1 MKQMTLAAAKGF
13 EVHGRA
19 TRKAEFLARME
30 TLVPWAAFCALIEP
44 HYPKAGNGRPPVG
57 LERMLRMYLIANW
70 FNLADEACEDALYD
84 IAAFRDFCR
93 IDLGSERV
101 PDATTLLNF
110 RHLLEQHQIG
120 AALFAKVGELLLAN
134 GMKLSGGTIV
144 DATLIA
150 APPSTKNLE
159 QSRDPE
165 MHQSK
170 KGNQWHFGMKLHIGA
185 DSQSGLIHSASVTAG
200 NVHDSQEL
208 PNLLHGQETRLY
220 GDSAYR
226 GKKQRER
233 LKEIAPRAKDFTNKR
248 AYKGRPLS
256 DADKQTNRRKSSVRS
271 KVEHPFLTIKRI
283 WGFAKVRYRG
293 LAKNANRAFAMLAMI
308 NLSKWGSP
316 LTGQLRPA

>member
-1 MKQMTLAAAKGF
+1 MKQMTLASAKGF
-13 EVHGRA
+13 EVHVRA
-19 TRKAEFLARME
+19 TRKGEFLGRME
-30 TLVPWAAFCALIEP
+30 TLVPWVQMCALIEP

-93 IDLGSERV
+93 IDLGREPV

-120 AALFAKVGELLLAN
+120 AALFARIGELLQAN
-134 GMKLSGGTIV
+134 GMKLCGGTIV

-150 APPSTKNLE
+150 APPSTKNRE
-159 QSRDPE
+159 HSRDPQ

-170 KGNQWHFGMKLHIGA
+170 KGKQWYFGMKLHIGV
-185 DSQSGLIHSASVTAG
+185 DSQSGLVHSASVTSG
-200 NVHDSQEL
+200 NVHDSHEL
-208 PNLLHGQETRLY
+208 PNLLHGAETRLY

-226 GKKQRER
+226 GEKQRQR
-233 LKEIAPRAKDFTNKR
+233 LKQLAPKAKDFTNQR
-248 AYKGRPLS
+248 AHKNRPLT
-256 DADKQTNRRKSSVRS
+256 DADKQTNRRKSAVRS
-271 KVEHPFLTIKRI
+271 KVEHPFLILKRI

-293 LAKNANRAFAMLAMI
+293 LAKNANRAFAMLAML
-308 NLSKWGSP
+308 NLVKWGRP
-316 LTGQLRPA
+316 LTAPVPLA

>member
-1 MKQMTLAAAKGF
+1 MKQMTLASAKGF
-13 EVHGRA
+13 EVHVRA
-19 TRKAEFLARME
+19 TRKGEFLGRME
-30 TLVPWAAFCALIEP
+30 TLVPWVQMCALIEP

-93 IDLGSERV
+93 IDLGRERV

-120 AALFAKVGELLLAN
+120 AALFARIGELLQAN
-134 GMKLSGGTIV
+134 GMKLCGGTIV

-150 APPSTKNLE
+150 APPSTKNRE
-159 QSRDPE
+159 HSRDPQ

-170 KGNQWHFGMKLHIGA
+170 KGKQWYFGMKLHIGV
-185 DSQSGLIHSASVTAG
+185 DSQSGLVHSASVTSG
-200 NVHDSQEL
+200 NVHDSHEL
-208 PNLLHGQETRLY
+208 PNLLHGAETRLY

-226 GKKQRER
+226 GEKQRQR
-233 LKEIAPRAKDFTNKR
+233 LKQLAPKAKDFTNQR
-248 AYKGRPLS
+248 AHKNRPLT
-256 DADKQTNRRKSSVRS
+256 DADKQTNRRKSAVRS
-271 KVEHPFLTIKRI
+271 KVEHPFLILKRI

-293 LAKNANRAFAMLAMI
+293 LAKNANRAFAMLAML
-308 NLSKWGSP
+308 NLVKWGRP
-316 LTGQLRPA
+316 LTAQVPLA